1 MIIAKNKSKKT
12 PIYILRNN
20 IDKVQNTPTADVDLS
35 DYYNKG
41 EVDELIANVEVDL
54 TDYYTKGE
62 VDDAIANVDVDLSG
76 YATESWVNDN
86 YQTRGDYLTEIPDEY
101 VTEEELG
108 NKGYATETY
117 VDNKVDNIVIPD
129 SSNIVSLTT
138 AEYEELVNSGEVDSD
153 TMYLI
158 TDAEFSANFKT
169 INGESILGDG
179 NIEITGGGSVDLSKY
194 YTKTEI
200 DGKGYATESWVNTQI
215 GNINNA
221 LENLIG

>member
-1 MIIAKNKSKKT
+1 MIIVKNKTKNT
-12 PIYILRNN
+12 PIYIMRNGN
-20 IDKVQNTPTADVDLS
+20 VDSVGGNTTDVDLS
-35 DYYNKG
+35 DYYTKD
-41 EVDELIANVEVDL
+41 EVDEAIANVEVDL

-62 VDDAIANVDVDLSG
+62 VDEAIQNVEVDLTG
-76 YATESWVNDN
+76 YATED
-86 YQTRGDYLTEIPDEY
+86 
-101 VTEEELG
+101 
-108 NKGYATETY
+108 Y

-138 AEYEELVNSGEVDSD
+138 AEYDELVNSGEVDSD

-158 TDAEFSANFKT
+158 TDAEISANFKT

-179 NIEITGGGSVDLSKY
+179 NIEITGGGSVDLSDY